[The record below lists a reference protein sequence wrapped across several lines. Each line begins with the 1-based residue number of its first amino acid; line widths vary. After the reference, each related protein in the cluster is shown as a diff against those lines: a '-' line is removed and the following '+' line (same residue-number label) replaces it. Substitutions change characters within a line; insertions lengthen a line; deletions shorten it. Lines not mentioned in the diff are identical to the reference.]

1 MANWRY
7 LKAEAAELF
16 VQKGTPKFRADFS
29 KLNLGCNSLRLGY
42 MHTSG

>member
-16 VQKGTPKFRADFS
+16 VQKGTPKFTADFS
-29 KLNLGCNSLRLGY
+29 NPNLGL
-42 MHTSG
+42 TVIV